1 MEHSAKNQKSAKKQI
16 CGFFHFP
23 EKSQKNPKTGYFFI
37 FGAGAPVKKRVKF
50 RHGPQKR
57 VTELPPIGRV
67 FYLTWSN
74 IRRAGASAGAKCF
87 SDGVPCADYSAV
99 PNQCQV
105 FSVTPS
111 IFGQV
116 NASSCQGADYTVL
129 QRCCQVLS
137 ASCCRYGQI
146 NLVLDNR
153 GGCEQFRANLGCGG
167 IIYFNWGK

>member
-1 MEHSAKNQKSAKKQI
+1 MQIFGIFCYLQKNKNKCKKSLTLFLKSARSRQY
-16 CGFFHFP
+16 HTTRLSSYAP
-23 EKSQKNPKTGYFFI
+23 NANKNPQSACYSLY

-57 VTELPPIGRV
+57 VTELPPIGQV

-74 IRRAGASAGAKCF
+74 IRRAGASARAKCF

-111 IFGQV
+111 IF
-116 NASSCQGADYTVL
+116 
-129 QRCCQVLS
+129 
-137 ASCCRYGQI
+137 
-146 NLVLDNR
+146 
-153 GGCEQFRANLGCGG
+153 E
-167 IIYFNWGK
+167 